1 MNTLSIWLIQLIIII
16 TLSFSLNAQSKINID
31 SVFKYICEKGIQHPE
46 IVIKQAVL
54 ETGWFKSPFLMTRNN
69 IFGFRKNK
77 YMRFN
82 NWKECVDYYKTWQE
96 KRYKNNSEDYYKFL
110 VRIKY
115 ATNLYPIQ
123 LKKIKL
129 DMVCH

>member
-1 MNTLSIWLIQLIIII
+1 MIFYRITLLLIIIV
-16 TLSFSLNAQSKINID
+16 LSYTATAQSKLNID

-54 ETGWFKSPFLMTRNN
+54 ETGWFKSPFLMSRNN
-69 IFGFRKNK
+69 IFAFRYKEYLHFK
-77 YMRFN
+77 S
-82 NWKECVDYYKTWQE
+82 WKDCVDYYKTWQD
-96 KRYKNNSEDYYKFL
+96 KRYKDKNEDYYKFL

-115 ATNLYPIQ
+115 ATPQYPAH

-129 DMVCH
+129 DMVCR